1 MSQPTTK
8 KCEVNIDYGLLITY
22 YKITQKLPLNNNFYD
37 INIVEF
43 TILDLNS

>member
-8 KCEVNIDYGLLITY
+8 KYEVNLDYGLLITY
-22 YKITQKLPLNNNFYD
+22 NKITQKPPLNNYFYD

-43 TILDLNS
+43 IILDLNS